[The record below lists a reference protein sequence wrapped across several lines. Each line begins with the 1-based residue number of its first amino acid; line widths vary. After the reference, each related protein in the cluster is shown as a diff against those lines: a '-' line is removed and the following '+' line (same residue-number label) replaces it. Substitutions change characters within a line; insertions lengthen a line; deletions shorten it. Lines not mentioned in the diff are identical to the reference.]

1 MGTWVGRTVVDI
13 AAAVRA
19 GEVSPVEVVDQH
31 LQQVDRLEPE
41 VGAFVTVRRE
51 AARVEAA
58 ALAVRVDLAS
68 LPLAGVPVAIK
79 DNIAVAGE
87 PTRFGARVTPD
98 TPARHD
104 HEVVQR
110 LRAAGA
116 VVLGITRMPELG
128 VWGTSED
135 AFGGVARNPWHLD
148 RTPGGSSGGSGAA
161 VAAAMVPVAHGN
173 DGLGSIRIPAACCGL
188 VGVKPGAD
196 VVPSGVGR
204 TSWRGL
210 AENGPLATT
219 VEDAALVLSVMAGRP
234 DLAAVAPP
242 SGSLR
247 IAASTTIP
255 LPGVRIDPQ
264 ITATFLAAVTAL
276 RQAGHETRRAD
287 PPYTR
292 ATANAIIAW
301 YTASTADETAAF
313 DEALLEPRQRG
324 HARVGR
330 AMLRL
335 GRVRQRD
342 RDRWQQQ
349 VAAFFGGHDL
359 LVTPMMSA
367 MPPAAS
373 GWRERSWQAN
383 LWGNARWVPYPGAWN
398 FARCPALTVPIGMHS
413 SGMPIGIQV
422 VGPVGSEA
430 LLLSLAVQLETLLP
444 WPRHAPLAGQAGLA
458 GVDR

>member
-19 GEVSPVEVVDQH
+19 GEVSPVEVVEQH

-58 ALAVRVDLAS
+58 ALAVRTDLTS

-87 PTRFGARVTPD
+87 PTRFGATVTAD
-98 TPARHD
+98 SPALHD
-104 HEVVQR
+104 HELVQR

-128 VWGTSED
+128 VWATSED

-188 VGVKPGAD
+188 VGVKPGAH
-196 VVPSGVGR
+196 VVPAGVGR

-210 AENGPLATT
+210 AENGPLTTT

-234 DLAAVAPP
+234 DLAAVAAP

-247 IAASTTIP
+247 VAASTRIP

-264 ITATFLAAVTAL
+264 ITATFLAAVAAL
-276 RQAGHETRRAD
+276 RRAGHDTRRAD
-287 PPYTR
+287 PPYTQ
-292 ATANAIIAW
+292 ATANALIAW
-301 YTASTADETAAF
+301 YTASAADETVAL
-313 DEALLEPRQRG
+313 DEGALEPRQRN
-324 HARVGR
+324 HARLGR

-335 GRVRQRD
+335 GRVRQSD
-342 RDRWQQQ
+342 RDRWKDQ
-349 VAAFFGGHDL
+349 VAQFFAVHDL

-373 GWRERSWQAN
+373 GWRDRSWQAN
-383 LWGNARWVPYPGAWN
+383 FWGNARWVPYAGAWN
-398 FARCPALTVPIGMHS
+398 FAQCPALTVPVGMHS

-422 VGPVGSEA
+422 VGPEGSEA
-430 LLLSLAVQLETLLP
+430 LLLSLAVQLQSLLP
-444 WPRHAPLAGQAGLA
+444 WPRHAPLAGLAGLA